1 MHGSHSPEDLDGRRP
16 RLRIALHHHRQR
28 SRHRHRTA
36 PGPLSDLGRRQ
47 AVELGERRR
56 GDGFA
61 AVFTS
66 DLHRA
71 VETAALAFPDGRP
84 PVQQD
89 RRLRECDYGE
99 LNGGPAA
106 HVAAR
111 RTACLDA
118 PFPGGQSYRQVVRAT
133 ADFLQEVAATYD
145 GRRILLI
152 AHSANRWALD
162 FLLTGVPLEEILRDP
177 PAWRPGWHYT
187 VPAGWAPPP

>member
-1 MHGSHSPEDLDGRRP
+1 MAVDLVYESHSTTTDNEAG
-16 RLRIALHHHRQR
+16 IATGWLQGH
-28 SRHRHRTA
+28 
-36 PGPLSDLGRRQ
+36 LSELGRRQ
-47 AVELGERRR
+47 AAELGERRR
-56 GDGFA
+56 GGGFA

-71 VETAALAFPDGRP
+71 VETAAIAFPDGLP
-84 PVQQD
+84 PAHQD

-99 LNGGPAA
+99 LNGCPTA

-111 RTACLDA
+111 RTACLDE

-133 ADFLQEVAATYD
+133 ADFLQDLAAAHD

-162 FLLTGVPLEEILRDP
+162 CLLTGVPLEEILRSP
-177 PAWRPGWHYT
+177 PAWRPGWHYALPT
-187 VPAGWAPPP
+187 GWQPPHL